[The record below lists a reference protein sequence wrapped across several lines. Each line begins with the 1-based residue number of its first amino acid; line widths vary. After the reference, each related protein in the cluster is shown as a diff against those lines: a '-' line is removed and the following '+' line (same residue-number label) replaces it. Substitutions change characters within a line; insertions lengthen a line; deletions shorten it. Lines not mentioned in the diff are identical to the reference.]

1 MHQVVAAQM
10 PAAKTIKTCIMK
22 KVIVFFFLTTTL
34 LVLGSCSKKFDQ
46 YFKDP
51 NRPEDVSAALVL
63 KGILNDMTE
72 GAWNST
78 QGWNQFYNY
87 NYNYYGNQE
96 YNWTSTGLNYTTL
109 KNVIKMEEEA
119 KKSGG
124 NDINPYTALG
134 KFFRAYFFYVM
145 TSKVGDLP
153 LNEALKGL
161 ENQQPKYNTQKE
173 IFVQVLNWLDEAN
186 NDLAQLIAASDAT
199 LLGDF
204 YFNNNLSNW
213 QKVVNTFKLRVLI
226 SLSKKENDAELNIK
240 VKFAEVISN
249 PSKYPILTGM
259 SDNLQYV
266 YNNTFNKYPKNPDN
280 YGFENFR
287 LNMSATYLNTLVIL
301 KDPRTFVVAEPAL
314 KKVTSGISPTNYTA
328 FVGASSAEDLADM
341 STKAG
346 EGEYSLINRK
356 RYYSTYTAENT
367 IQIGYPEMCFNIAE
381 AINRG
386 WVSGN
391 AEDWYKNGVMAS
403 IAFYGITDGSNTVY
417 FQTPNTGLGNYD
429 TYTINVDLNAYYNQA
444 AVKYGGD
451 NAAGLSQILTQKYLA
466 FFQNS
471 GWEAFFNYRRTG
483 IPPFAQGGPG
493 TGNSGVIPKR
503 FQYPTSERTTNETN
517 LNEAL
522 QRQFNGNDDINAAM
536 WLIQ

>member
-1 MHQVVAAQM
+1 
-10 PAAKTIKTCIMK
+10 MK
-22 KVIVFFFLTTTL
+22 KIISFFIITAPL
-34 LVLGSCSKKFDQ
+34 LLLSSCSKKYDQ

-51 NRPEDVSAALVL
+51 NRPEDVSAAIVL
-63 KGILNDMTE
+63 NGVLNDLTE

-124 NDINPYTALG
+124 EDVNPYAALG
-134 KFFRAYFFYVM
+134 KFFRGYFFYIM

-153 LNEALKGL
+153 MNEALQGL
-161 ENQQPKYNTQKE
+161 ENQQPKYDTQKE
-173 IFVQVLNWLDEAN
+173 IFAQILKWLDDAN
-186 NDLAQLIAASDAT
+186 NDLTQLIAASDVS
-199 LLGDF
+199 LSGDF
-204 YFNNNLSNW
+204 YFNNNLSQW
-213 QKVVNTFKLRVLI
+213 QKVVNTFKLRILI
-226 SLSKKENDAELNIK
+226 SLSKKETDADLAIK
-240 VKFAEVISN
+240 TKFAEVIGN
-249 PSKYPILTGM
+249 PTKYPIMAGM
-259 SDNLQYV
+259 ADNLQYV

-280 YGFENFR
+280 YGFEALR
-287 LNMSATYLNTLVIL
+287 LNMSATYLNTLVNL
-301 KDPRTFVVAEPAL
+301 KDPRVFIVAEPAP
-314 KKVTSGISPTNYTA
+314 KKVASGIPPTDHAA

-341 STKAG
+341 TDKAQN
-346 EGEYSLINRK
+346 GEYSFINRK

-386 WVSGN
+386 WVAGD
-391 AEDWYKNGVMAS
+391 AEDWYKKGLMAS
-403 IAFYGITDGSNTVY
+403 IAFYGITTGQNTVY
-417 FQTPNTGLGNYD
+417 FQKANSGLGNYD
-429 TYTINVDLNAYYNQA
+429 TYTINVDLDAYYNQA
-444 AVKYGGD
+444 SVKYAGN
-451 NAAGLSQILTQKYLA
+451 NATGLSQVLTQKYLA

-471 GWEAFFNYRRTG
+471 GWEAYFNYRRTG
-483 IPPFAQGGPG
+483 VPAFAQGGAG

-517 LNEAL
+517 LKEAL
-522 QRQFNGNDDINAAM
+522 QRQFSGNDDINAGV